1 MNKYVC
7 FEFLTKS
14 GHKFSI
20 VYTDLSDERMEEIAN
35 DLTQSLANDGIY
47 YLSRFD
53 DPNDKKN
60 GACRVIRMSEIVSFN
75 LIYRDTVPQ

>member
-20 VYTDLSDERMEEIAN
+20 VYTDLSDELREEILK
-35 DLTQSLANDGIY
+35 DLAQSLANDSIY
-47 YLSRFD
+47 YLSKFD

-60 GACRVIRMSEIVSFN
+60 GTCRVIRMSEIATFN
-75 LIYRDTVPQ
+75 LTYRDTVPQ